1 MTTWADH
8 LPPPFSEETLGEYE
22 THTSRIA
29 ERARA
34 RRDAVKLRS
43 VAFDEE
49 EREAVS
55 ASDLLGKWQPGDRFR
70 GDVNMRTLNTLLGMV
85 DEAGYERS
93 AHQMR
98 FHEAFHRS
106 CARVLYKDDWSGKG
120 AFFFGGVGG
129 AGTGHLVSQ
138 ENSVLTV
145 FKPEIMKKYG
155 WKKSNSEVLI
165 STPRRFGKTFS

>member
-8 LPPPFSEETLGEYE
+8 LPPPFSEATLGEYE

-85 DEAGYERS
+85 DEAGYE
-93 AHQMR
+93 
-98 FHEAFHRS
+98 
-106 CARVLYKDDWSGKG
+106 
-120 AFFFGGVGG
+120 
-129 AGTGHLVSQ
+129 
-138 ENSVLTV
+138 
-145 FKPEIMKKYG
+145 
-155 WKKSNSEVLI
+155 
-165 STPRRFGKTFS
+165 